1 MPERSRNC
9 LLIRMA
15 LILTL
20 LFAVSAP
27 APEVFAQER
36 APGISLRDINGRIFS
51 LRDYEKK
58 TVLIIFSTT
67 WCATCRT
74 EIPHFKTI
82 YHTYGPRGLVMA
94 NIDIQEGRDKVARYA
109 AKYQLPYRVLLD
121 ETGSVAAAYGI
132 MGVPAMVLIKN
143 GVIVTRHY
151 RQVDGV
157 LERLFMK

>member
-1 MPERSRNC
+1 MKKRC
-9 LLIRMA
+9 GKYLLTVLA
-15 LILTL
+15 LL
-20 LFAVSAP
+20 AVLPWAGNEGCS
-27 APEVFAQER
+27 AQER

-74 EIPHFKTI
+74 EIPHFKDI

-94 NIDIQEGRDKVARYA
+94 NINIQEPRDKVARYA

-143 GVIVTRHY
+143 GFIVTRHY
-151 RQVDGV
+151 RQVDSA
-157 LERLFMK
+157 LARLFGK